1 MDTTWKLTVEFDS
14 KDDAEQLLQIIDDWT
29 AGGLHSLW
37 RSTYSGFDNPPYWP
51 NELYLLVSGIEEVT
65 SETSLVDRGMSV
77 YLHKMRTIDLME
89 RSARAEA
96 EAEKYGVA
104 MEIGIDM
111 EGSND

>member
-14 KDDAEQLLQIIDDWT
+14 KDDAEQLLQIIDDW
-29 AGGLHSLW
+29 
-37 RSTYSGFDNPPYWP
+37 
-51 NELYLLVSGIEEVT
+51 ELEEVT
-65 SETSLVDRGMSV
+65 SETSLVRRIMTASD
-77 YLHKMRTIDLME
+77 
-89 RSARAEA
+89 SARAEA